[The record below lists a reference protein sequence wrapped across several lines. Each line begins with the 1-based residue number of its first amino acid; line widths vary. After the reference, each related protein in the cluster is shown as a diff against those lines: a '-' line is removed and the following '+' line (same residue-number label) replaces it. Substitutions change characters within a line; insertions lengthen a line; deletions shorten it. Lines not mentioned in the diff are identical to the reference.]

1 MTAGEVKAIALD
13 SISFVRDAPLDKDN
27 AELGILIISG
37 DEVNRFDAPT
47 PAKRAQWMGA
57 IQSALDVRN
66 AVLALEREERAKQV
80 ERENQEI
87 KQMTQQLQM
96 MDERKAS
103 FQEDR
108 LRIRAERR
116 ESLRAKYN
124 LPSTTSTTT
133 AAV

>member
-1 MTAGEVKAIALD
+1 MAAGEIKAIALD
-13 SISFVRDAPLDKDN
+13 SITFVREAPLDKDN
-27 AELGILIISG
+27 ADLGILVISG
-37 DEVNRFDAPT
+37 DEVNRFDAAT
-47 PAKRAQWMGA
+47 PAKRAQWMTA

-96 MDERKAS
+96 LDERKAS

-108 LRIRAERR
+108 LRKRAERR

-124 LPSTTSTTT
+124 LPSTTPTTT
-133 AAV
+133 AAS

>member
-1 MTAGEVKAIALD
+1 MRE
-13 SISFVRDAPLDKDN
+13 APLDKDN

-37 DEVNRFDAPT
+37 DEVNRFDAAT
-47 PAKRAQWMGA
+47 PAKRAQWMAA

-124 LPSTTSTTT
+124 LTSTSATTT
-133 AAV
+133 AAS